1 MTTYVLPT
9 GGRDDFLL
17 LGGGNKD
24 HVTELN
30 GGGGGGGPRIS
41 ELEGKGA
48 LITSAGRAVFP
59 PLFFSS
65 RNKNLSEK
73 TPKTKTQ
80 KATSTYLS
88 YLLPATIVNH
98 ARCESFGFHRISFH
112 PSRDSPARA
121 LTTNNIPWPSDF
133 SRPFLA
139 PRLLEPLQGTP
150 FKLLR
155 DDSRNH
161 VRDVLTRA
169 PFAEPCYHE
178 EVVPR

>member
-1 MTTYVLPT
+1 MTTCVLPT

-30 GGGGGGGPRIS
+30 GGGGSGGPRIS

-73 TPKTKTQ
+73 TPKTKTK

-88 YLLPATIVNH
+88 YLP
-98 ARCESFGFHRISFH
+98 
-112 PSRDSPARA
+112 PS
-121 LTTNNIPWPSDF
+121 NN
-133 SRPFLA
+133 RP
-139 PRLLEPLQGTP
+139 PCPL
-150 FKLLR
+150 
-155 DDSRNH
+155 
-161 VRDVLTRA
+161 
-169 PFAEPCYHE
+169 
-178 EVVPR
+178 

>member
-30 GGGGGGGPRIS
+30 GGGGGPRIS

-48 LITSAGRAVFP
+48 LITSAGRVVFS

-73 TPKTKTQ
+73 TPKTKTKKSHIHLLILSSSQ
-80 KATSTYLS
+80 QQSSTMPVVSHSDSIVSLS
-88 YLLPATIVNH
+88 ILRET
-98 ARCESFGFHRISFH
+98 RR
-112 PSRDSPARA
+112 RA
-121 LTTNNIPWPSDF
+121 L
-133 SRPFLA
+133 
-139 PRLLEPLQGTP
+139 
-150 FKLLR
+150 
-155 DDSRNH
+155 
-161 VRDVLTRA
+161 
-169 PFAEPCYHE
+169 
-178 EVVPR
+178 

>member
-65 RNKNLSEK
+65 RNKTCLK
-73 TPKTKTQ
+73 RLQ
-80 KATSTYLS
+80 KQKHKKLHPPTYLIS
-88 YLLPATIVNH
+88 SQQQSSSMPVVSHSDSIVSLSIL
-98 ARCESFGFHRISFH
+98 RETR
-112 PSRDSPARA
+112 RRA
-121 LTTNNIPWPSDF
+121 L
-133 SRPFLA
+133 
-139 PRLLEPLQGTP
+139 
-150 FKLLR
+150 
-155 DDSRNH
+155 
-161 VRDVLTRA
+161 
-169 PFAEPCYHE
+169 
-178 EVVPR
+178 